1 MLLILRQALPVV
13 EEDRLPILP
22 QAGYSFLS
30 CCAGLRAPGIWA
42 YLLVVVGGWE
52 KARDCLDRVCG
63 ELCLEGLPSSAV
75 LYLLLCLNGQAFSSL
90 LLQDASF
97 PCFSGLL
104 TLYLLLKS
112 LFKLLELGKAL
123 PFDELDLLFALV
135 LCDLLVEIPK
145 PKHDPRL
152 MQDALLVEA
161 LVIVLAFV

>member
-1 MLLILRQALPVV
+1 M
-13 EEDRLPILP
+13 
-22 QAGYSFLS
+22 
-30 CCAGLRAPGIWA
+30 
-42 YLLVVVGGWE
+42 
-52 KARDCLDRVCG
+52 
-63 ELCLEGLPSSAV
+63 
-75 LYLLLCLNGQAFSSL
+75 
-90 LLQDASF
+90 LQDASL
-97 PCFSGLL
+97 PRFSGLL

-145 PKHDPRL
+145 PKHDTRL